1 MGGAA
6 LSNAGNL
13 ASQVTQV
20 NVSGILLNCNAV
32 GSTAAHIKMLRGL
45 AMKYPRSSTVRKW
58 VATCMVAKSAKA
70 GIRGTKLVGQLS
82 PSERWV
88 WQ

>member
-20 NVSGILLNCNAV
+20 NVSGILLNCNAA
-32 GSTAAHIKMLRGL
+32 GSTAAHIKMLRGI
-45 AMKYPRSSTVRKW
+45 AMKYPRSSTVR
-58 VATCMVAKSAKA
+58 
-70 GIRGTKLVGQLS
+70 
-82 PSERWV
+82 E
-88 WQ
+88 